1 MKKKL
6 VMLLGV
12 MAVLTLVFASC
23 GGSGGGSSSSEDL
36 ADSKYVGV
44 WEMKEMAL
52 GDETSEDVQERSYK
66 LTLNAD
72 GTGTFAGV
80 NDEGEEEVS
89 DITWSLTSDGFKTDG
104 GAKMTFTEDGDNIKS
119 KILGVDLIFAK
130 TS

>member
-12 MAVLTLVFASC
+12 MAMLTLLFASC

-52 GDETSEDVQERSYK
+52 GDEATEDVQERAYK

-72 GTGTFAGV
+72 GTGTLAGI
-80 NDEGEEEVS
+80 NDDGEEEVS
-89 DITWSLTSDGFKTDG
+89 DLTWSLTSDGFKTDG
-104 GAKMTFTEDGDNIKS
+104 GAKMSFTEDGDSIKANV
-119 KILGVDLIFAK
+119 LGVDLVFVK